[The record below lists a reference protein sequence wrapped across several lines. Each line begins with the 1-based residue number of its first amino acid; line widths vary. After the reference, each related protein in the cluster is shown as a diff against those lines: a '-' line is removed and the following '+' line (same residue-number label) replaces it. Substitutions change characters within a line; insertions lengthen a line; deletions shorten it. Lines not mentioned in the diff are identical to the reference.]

1 MLGKC
6 GSETISSLIIVEIK
20 KTRFIVHGIFDRT
33 LKMSLL

>member
-20 KTRFIVHGIFDRT
+20 KDKVYCTWHLTISYLIEH
-33 LKMSLL
+33 